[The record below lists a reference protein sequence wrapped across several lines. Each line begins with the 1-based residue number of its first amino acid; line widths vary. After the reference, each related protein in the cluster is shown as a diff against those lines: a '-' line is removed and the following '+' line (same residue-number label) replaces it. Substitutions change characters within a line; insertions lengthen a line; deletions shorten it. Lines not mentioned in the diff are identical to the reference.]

1 MKDNWDK
8 LQNNSADKK
17 INHLKK
23 VINDPDGYN
32 TNLASKERVKSLEE
46 KMNELHNKI
55 DSIYSL
61 LETLSDRFN
70 RLEYS
75 GNIVYGEPHHIGRQE
90 KSVTIKLKRKEK
102 EIASPNPYGD
112 DDYATP
118 EDIDLFPGP

>member
-32 TNLASKERVKSLEE
+32 TNLASKERVESLEE

-55 DSIYSL
+55 DSIYTV
-61 LETLSDRFN
+61 LEVLSDRFN

-75 GNIVYGEPHHIGRQE
+75 GNIVYGEPHHIGRKE
-90 KSVTIKLKRKEK
+90 KSVFIKLKRKEK

>member
-55 DSIYSL
+55 DSLYTV
-61 LETLSDRFN
+61 LEVLSDRFN

-75 GNIVYGEPHHIGRQE
+75 GHIVYGEPHHIGRKE
-90 KSVTIKLKRKEK
+90 KSVSIKLRRTEK

-118 EDIDLFPGP
+118 EDIDIFPGP